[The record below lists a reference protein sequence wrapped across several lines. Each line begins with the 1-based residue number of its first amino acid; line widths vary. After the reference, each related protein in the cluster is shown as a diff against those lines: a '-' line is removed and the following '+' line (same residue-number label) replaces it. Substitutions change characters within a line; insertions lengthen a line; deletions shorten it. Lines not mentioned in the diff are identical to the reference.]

1 MEKNTPTRRIGMSKR
16 AVLRIVTAFFMIPYY
31 LFNYIFNNYAYPAVS
46 TSGAYLFCYF
56 VGNEVNEQTLH
67 FAVSTDGYKFT
78 ALNNNEAV
86 IEQTKGTGCV
96 RDPYILKGVDENGK
110 DCYFIIAT
118 DMNALDGWTSNHA
131 LITWKSYDLL
141 DWTDE
146 TVIDIRQ
153 FEGFE
158 NCNRAWAPQAIWDS
172 EKHMYMVYWASSTVE
187 NDCAGHY
194 YAYTKDFKTFE
205 TQPQVLYGR
214 WNEPDPETGDLRN
227 IQCIDGDIIFNEKD
241 GYYYLYFKEDITQKI
256 AYVRSKNL
264 TGPYNSD
271 YTVCS
276 LNYWGVE
283 GSSMYNITGTDAW
296 MMIMDEY
303 GQGSFFAQM
312 TRDFKNFRQVQ
323 RSTYEMN
330 QLRPRHGSVVAISES
345 EYDSL
350 VSHYGTSK

>member
-1 MEKNTPTRRIGMSKR
+1 MTFLQMIRLLVAIIMS
-16 AVLRIVTAFFMIPYY
+16 PYY
-31 LFNYIFNNYAYPAVS
+31 LFNFVFNDYAYPAYS
-46 TSGAYLFCYF
+46 KEGAYLFCYF

-67 FAVSTDGYKFT
+67 FAVSTDGYHFK
-78 ALNNNEAV
+78 ALNNNDPV
-86 IEQTKGTGCV
+86 IQQKLGTGCV

-118 DMNALDGWTSNHA
+118 DMNALEGWTSNHC
-131 LITWKSYDLL
+131 LITWRSYDLVN
-141 DWTDE
+141 WTDE

-158 NCNRAWAPQAIWDS
+158 TTNRAWAPQAIWDA
-172 EKHMYMVYWASSTVE
+172 EKGMYMVYWATSTQE

-205 TQPQVLYGR
+205 TAPEVLYGR
-214 WNEPDPETGDLRN
+214 WNETDPETGETRN
-227 IQCIDGDIIFNEKD
+227 IQCIDGDIVYNEKD

-264 TGPYNSD
+264 TGPYNTD
-271 YTVCS
+271 YTICS

-283 GSSMYNITGTDAW
+283 GSSMYRITGTDTW

-303 GQGSFFAQM
+303 GQQSFFAQA
-312 TRDFKNFRQVQ
+312 TEDFVNFRRFQ
-323 RSTYEMN
+323 RSSMEIDHLN
-330 QLRPRHGSVVAISES
+330 PRHGSVVAISEA
-345 EYDSL
+345 EYYSL
-350 VSHYGTSK
+350 INNYGVQK